1 MKSVEIKAR
10 DGKGAEAK
18 ECVVSVQVPENIEEA
33 IQVFGG
39 ENILSNAL
47 ANWTVTLQ
55 SAIRRYMRAGKT
67 QAEIQSLVGNAKMGM
82 ALERV
87 SDPKAAMLA
96 KFQSM
101 SNEERA
107 AFIKE
112 LQAKAKAA

>member
-10 DGKGAEAK
+10 DGKEADAK
-18 ECVVSVQVPENIEEA
+18 ECTVNVQVPETIEEA

-39 ENILSNAL
+39 ENVLSNAL

-55 SAIRRYMRAGKT
+55 GAVRRYMRAGKT
-67 QAEIQSLVGNAKMGM
+67 KAEIQSLMGNAKMGM
-82 ALERV
+82 ALERI

-101 SNEERA
+101 TPEERA